1 METISRDISDL
12 GPDERQAA
20 ETLLGRSLVD
30 FQKIVVRVLDG
41 GHDVVIRFLGGETN
55 GTAPPPAGKW
65 AVPASFNVLA
75 DLTDAERADFDAV
88 VSEPVKL
95 SRQE

>member
-12 GPDERQAA
+12 APDERQAA
-20 ETLLGRSLVD
+20 EKLLGRSLVD

-41 GHDVVIRFLGGETN
+41 GHDIVVRFLGGEGN
-55 GTAPPPAGKW
+55 GAASPPAGKW
-65 AVPASFNVLA
+65 AVPAGFNVLA
-75 DLTDAERADFDAV
+75 DLTDREQAEFDAV

-95 SRQE
+95 SRHD